1 MKAHVFVGLIIG
13 CLSVTAIAVE
23 WAFEYRPAEAKY
35 TFYSGTLDDAA
46 APDKKNVKIAFEVTG
61 KAAKEMF
68 DAMGPDKKD
77 ACSSEDQTRF
87 RSRDGDKISCLLS
100 NKGEFSCSFGFDLR
114 SGKSIGGSIC

>member
-1 MKAHVFVGLIIG
+1 MCLWALSLAALVLRLLLSNGLLNIDLLKPNI
-13 CLSVTAIAVE
+13 LFIAVLL
-23 WAFEYRPAEAKY
+23 
-35 TFYSGTLDDAA
+35 TMLLL
-46 APDKKNVKIAFEVTG
+46 DKKNVKIAFEVTG

-100 NKGEFSCSFGFDLR
+100 NKGEYSCSFGFDLR